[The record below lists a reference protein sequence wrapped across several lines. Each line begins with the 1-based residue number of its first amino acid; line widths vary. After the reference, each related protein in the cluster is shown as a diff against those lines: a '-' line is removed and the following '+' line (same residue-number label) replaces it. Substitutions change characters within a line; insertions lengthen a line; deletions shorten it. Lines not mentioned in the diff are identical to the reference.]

1 MATTDPCSPL
11 YGLSDTQL
19 QAMLSAAQQAY
30 SDLRSGKKVVS
41 VSYAQG
47 GGSRS
52 ATFQQTDMASL
63 RMWILDLQKALN
75 PALQICR
82 RRYIRPIF

>member
-1 MATTDPCSPL
+1 MATTDPTSPL
-11 YGLSDTQL
+11 YGLTDTQL
-19 QAMLSAAQQAY
+19 QSMLSAAQKAY
-30 SDLRSGKKVVS
+30 ADLRSGNKVVS

-52 ATFQQTDMASL
+52 ATFQQADMAAL

-75 PALQICR
+75 PALQINR

>member
-11 YGLSDTQL
+11 YGLADAQL
-19 QAMLSAAQQAY
+19 QAMLAQAQQAY
-30 SDLRSGKKVVS
+30 ADLRSGKKVVS

-52 ATFQQTDMASL
+52 ASFQQTDMASL